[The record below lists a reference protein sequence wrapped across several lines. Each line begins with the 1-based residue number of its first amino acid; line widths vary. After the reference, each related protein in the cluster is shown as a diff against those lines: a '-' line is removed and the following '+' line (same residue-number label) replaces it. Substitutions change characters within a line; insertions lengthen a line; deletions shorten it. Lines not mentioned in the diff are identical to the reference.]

1 MIKTHLKIAWRN
13 LRRNPLFSLINIMGL
28 STGLAS
34 AFLIFFWVTDE
45 MTVDAFHENDPNLYQ
60 ILMKSEE
67 NGVIRVHEGTQ
78 GPLAEAL
85 EKDLPEVEDA
95 VTVMNLER
103 EGMAITFSD
112 DENTF
117 KTEGLFASKNFF
129 NAFSF
134 PLIRGSIDQ
143 VLQDKDA
150 IVVSE
155 NFALKLFGSVD
166 EALNHQIKYSF
177 FGKEQSG
184 KITGVF
190 EDVPSNSTMKFSF
203 VGTKKKLLEDIWT
216 NGKEWYNTGPQ
227 TYLVLKPNT
236 DQAAFNKKID
246 RFVDK
251 YLDGNM
257 FSLFTRKYSDAY
269 LKGNYVDGIQSGG
282 RITYVRLFSFIAILV
297 LLIACINFM
306 NLSTARVS
314 RRFKEIG
321 IKKTVGSTKRT
332 LVVQFLTE
340 SIFLTCLSLI
350 LALLL
355 VFLLI
360 PAFNYVSGKELDLQ
374 LIFQNAP
381 VLILATLLTG
391 LISGSYPAFYLSGF
405 SPLATL
411 KGAFKTHGGELFTR
425 KGLVVFQ
432 FMASLVLIISVLII
446 HNQLNFALTKPIG
459 YQKDNIVQ
467 IDLEGKA
474 YDNIPFFFDEIEK
487 IEGVERVGGL
497 SQSIVREDG
506 GSSTYGIDWAGKPA
520 DLKVDFIVRDVDEN
534 LTQALNIEM
543 VEGEPFNAKLGS
555 PESYVLFNEEAIRVM
570 GLENPVGQKINLWG
584 EDKTI
589 LGVMKDFHTASVMQP
604 ISPVVFKYSPNNLA
618 LAMVRIHSGS
628 EMKTIENIKRLYT
641 DYNPGYNF
649 NFTFQDQMFNAQ
661 YSSEQRILSLSKYFA
676 ILAIFISCLGLFG
689 LAAFNN
695 EMRVKE
701 IGVRKVLGSSTYA
714 ILQLLFLDFLK
725 LVLIAILIASPVAWY
740 LMSGWLQ
747 QFAYRTNIGWTVF
760 AIASILTIL
769 IALLTVSFQAIK
781 AASANPVKSLRTE

>member
-13 LRRNPLFSLINIMGL
+13 LRRNPLFSLINILGL

-45 MTVDAFHENDPNLYQ
+45 MMVDTFHENDPNLYQ

-67 NGVIRVHEGTQ
+67 NGTIRVHEGTQ

-85 EKDLPEVEDA
+85 EKDLPEVQDA

-112 DENTF
+112 GENTF

-129 NAFSF
+129 NVFSF

-143 VLQDKDA
+143 VLQDKEA

-166 EALNHQIKYSF
+166 KALNHQIKYSF

-321 IKKTVGSTKRT
+321 IKKTVGSTKKT
-332 LVVQFLTE
+332 LVAQFLTE
-340 SIFLTCLSLI
+340 SVFLTCLSLI
-350 LALLL
+350 LALLF

-374 LIFQNAP
+374 LISQNAP
-381 VLILATLLTG
+381 ILILATLLTG

-411 KGAFKTHGGELFTR
+411 KGTFKSHGGELFTR

-446 HNQLNFALTKPIG
+446 NNQLNFALTKPIG

-497 SQSIVREDG
+497 GQSIVREDG

-520 DLKVDFIVRDVDEN
+520 DLEVDFIVRDVDEN
-534 LTQALNIEM
+534 LTQTLNIEM
-543 VEGEPFNAKLGS
+543 VEGESFNEKLGS
-555 PESYVLFNEEAIRVM
+555 PESYVLFNEEAIRIM
-570 GLENPVGQKINLWG
+570 GLENPVGKKINLWG

-628 EMKTIENIKRLYT
+628 EMKTIENLKRLYT
-641 DYNPGYNF
+641 DYNPGYSF

-661 YSSEQRILSLSKYFA
+661 YSSEERILSLSKYFA
-676 ILAIFISCLGLFG
+676 VLAVFISCLGLFG

-695 EMRVKE
+695 EMRIKE

-714 ILQLLFLDFLK
+714 ILELLFLDFLK
-725 LVLIAILIASPVAWY
+725 LVLIAILIASPIAWY

-747 QFAYRTNIGWTVF
+747 QFAYRTNIGWAVF
-760 AIASILTIL
+760 VIAGILTIL
-769 IALLTVSFQAIK
+769 IALATVSFQAIK
-781 AASANPVKSLRTE
+781 AASANPIKSLRTE

>member
-45 MTVDAFHENDPNLYQ
+45 MTVDTFHENDQNLYQ

-112 DENTF
+112 EENTF

-340 SIFLTCLSLI
+340 STFLTCLSLI

-534 LTQALNIEM
+534 LTQTLNIEM
-543 VEGEPFNAKLGS
+543 VEGESFNAKLGS

-604 ISPVVFKYSPNNLA
+604 ISPVVFKYSPNHLA

-747 QFAYRTNIGWTVF
+747 QFAYRTNIGWAVF

>member
-13 LRRNPLFSLINIMGL
+13 LRRNPLFSLINILGL

-45 MTVDAFHENDPNLYQ
+45 MTVDTFHENDQNLYQ

-103 EGMAITFSD
+103 EGMATTFSNE
-112 DENTF
+112 ENTF

-129 NAFSF
+129 NVFSF

-166 EALNHQIKYSF
+166 KALNHQIKYSF

-203 VGTKKKLLEDIWT
+203 IGTKKKLLEDIWT

-236 DQAAFNKKID
+236 DQTAFNKKIA
-246 RFVDK
+246 RFIDK

-446 HNQLNFALTKPIG
+446 NNQLNFALTKPIG

-487 IEGVERVGGL
+487 IEGVERAGGL

-520 DLKVDFIVRDVDEN
+520 DLEVDFIVRDVDEN
-534 LTQALNIEM
+534 LTQTLNIEM
-543 VEGEPFNAKLGS
+543 VEGEPFSEKLGS
-555 PESYVLFNEEAIRVM
+555 PESYVVFNEEAIRIM

-604 ISPVVFKYSPNNLA
+604 ISPVVFKYSPNHLA

-747 QFAYRTNIGWTVF
+747 QFAYRTNIGWAVF

-769 IALLTVSFQAIK
+769 IALVTVSFQAIK

>member
-13 LRRNPLFSLINIMGL
+13 LRRNPLFSLINILGL

-45 MTVDAFHENDPNLYQ
+45 MTVDTFHENDQNLYQ

-129 NAFSF
+129 NVFSF
-134 PLIRGSIDQ
+134 PLMRGSIDQ

-166 EALNHQIKYSF
+166 KALNHQIKYSF

-446 HNQLNFALTKPIG
+446 NNQLNFALTKPIG

-487 IEGVERVGGL
+487 VEGVERVGGL
-497 SQSIVREDG
+497 NQSIVREDG

-520 DLKVDFIVRDVDEN
+520 DLEVDFIVRDVDEN
-534 LTQALNIEM
+534 LTQTLNIEM
-543 VEGEPFNAKLGS
+543 VEGEPFNEKLGS
-555 PESYVLFNEEAIRVM
+555 PESYVLFNEEAIRIM
-570 GLENPVGQKINLWG
+570 GLKNPVGQKINLWG

-604 ISPVVFKYSPNNLA
+604 ISPVVFKYSPNHLA

-628 EMKTIENIKRLYT
+628 EMKTIENLKRLYT

-714 ILQLLFLDFLK
+714 ILHLLFLDFLK
-725 LVLIAILIASPVAWY
+725 LVLIAILIASPIAWY

-747 QFAYRTNIGWTVF
+747 QFAYRTNIGWAVF
-760 AIASILTIL
+760 VIASILTIL

>member
-13 LRRNPLFSLINIMGL
+13 LRRNPLFSLINILGL

-45 MTVDAFHENDPNLYQ
+45 MTVDTFHENDQNLYQ

-112 DENTF
+112 GENTF

-129 NAFSF
+129 NVFSF

-166 EALNHQIKYSF
+166 KALNHQIKYSF

-203 VGTKKKLLEDIWT
+203 IGTKKKLLEDIWT

-411 KGAFKTHGGELFTR
+411 KAPLR
-425 KGLVVFQ
+425 P
-432 FMASLVLIISVLII
+432 MAGNFLHEKAWWSFSLW
-446 HNQLNFALTKPIG
+446 HP
-459 YQKDNIVQ
+459 
-467 IDLEGKA
+467 
-474 YDNIPFFFDEIEK
+474 
-487 IEGVERVGGL
+487 
-497 SQSIVREDG
+497 
-506 GSSTYGIDWAGKPA
+506 
-520 DLKVDFIVRDVDEN
+520 
-534 LTQALNIEM
+534 
-543 VEGEPFNAKLGS
+543 
-555 PESYVLFNEEAIRVM
+555 
-570 GLENPVGQKINLWG
+570 
-584 EDKTI
+584 
-589 LGVMKDFHTASVMQP
+589 
-604 ISPVVFKYSPNNLA
+604 
-618 LAMVRIHSGS
+618 
-628 EMKTIENIKRLYT
+628 
-641 DYNPGYNF
+641 
-649 NFTFQDQMFNAQ
+649 
-661 YSSEQRILSLSKYFA
+661 
-676 ILAIFISCLGLFG
+676 
-689 LAAFNN
+689 
-695 EMRVKE
+695 
-701 IGVRKVLGSSTYA
+701 
-714 ILQLLFLDFLK
+714 
-725 LVLIAILIASPVAWY
+725 
-740 LMSGWLQ
+740 
-747 QFAYRTNIGWTVF
+747 
-760 AIASILTIL
+760 
-769 IALLTVSFQAIK
+769 
-781 AASANPVKSLRTE
+781 